1 MSLTQPQ
8 PSRGGEPARPV
19 GRWRLLLPQLR
30 RQRVGLGAA
39 IFLLVVA
46 ASGILAPQLAPYDPL
61 RIDARN
67 TLAPPSGE
75 HWFGTDDVGR
85 DVFSRV
91 IWGARISLR
100 VGFVSAIIST
110 VIGVVLGL
118 VSGYYEGAVGF
129 VILRAMDLLL
139 AFPGI
144 LLALAI
150 VSILGSS
157 IENVMIAV
165 GISAVPTFTRV
176 VHGSVLSVKQNDY
189 VEGARALGCRAVG
202 MFRRHIFPNV
212 LAPVIVLFTLQI
224 GAAIFSA
231 SSLSFIGLGAQ
242 PPSPEWGAMV
252 SRGRYVLSNAFWMSA
267 FPGLAIALVVIAIN
281 VLGDSLRDLLDP
293 RIR

>member
-1 MSLTQPQ
+1 MSLAQPQ
-8 PSRGGEPARPV
+8 LSPGGEPAGPV
-19 GRWRLLLPQLR
+19 GRWRQLLPQLR
-30 RQRVGLGAA
+30 RQRVGIGAA
-39 IFLLVVA
+39 VFLLAVVT
-46 ASGILAPQLAPYDPL
+46 ASLLAPQLAPHDPL

-75 HWFGTDDVGR
+75 HWFGTDDIGR

-91 IWGARISLR
+91 LWGGRISLR
-100 VGFVSAIIST
+100 VGFVSAVIST
-110 VIGVVLGL
+110 VLGVILGL
-118 VSGYYEGAVGF
+118 ISGYYEGVVGF
-129 VILRAMDLLL
+129 AILRVMDLLL

-150 VSILGSS
+150 VSVLGSS
-157 IENVMIAV
+157 IDNVMIAV

-189 VEGARALGCRAVG
+189 IEGARAIGTRDVG

-212 LAPVIVLFTLQI
+212 LAPVIILFTLQI
-224 GAAIFSA
+224 GAAIFAA

-252 SRGRYVLSNAFWMSA
+252 SRGRYVLSIAFWMSA
-267 FPGLAIALVVIAIN
+267 FPGVAIALVVVAIN

-293 RIR
+293 RVR